1 MTASDVSVTPLVPP
15 GKIKCFITGQLRRDT
30 PEENVRQRWARSL
43 VDEYGYSKT
52 DIGVEVSI
60 SMGRARK
67 SCDLVIYRAAT
78 PHVQENIVTI
88 VEAKREGIKPSDVDS
103 GVEQLKSYMAA
114 CSSCKFG
121 LWVGQER
128 QAYSRNVSDGSI
140 SSVEAVSKIE
150 R

>member
-1 MTASDVSVTPLVPP
+1 M
-15 GKIKCFITGQLRRDT
+15 
-30 PEENVRQRWARSL
+30 